1 MRGLLED
8 QTAMEI
14 VATVPHVISQRSA
27 GFGYVGGIA
36 FFKSGRCEI
45 WIETNRQPW
54 LLNRD
59 PIYEKIF
66 RNRARLRLGRIG
78 SRSL

>member
-14 VATVPHVISQRSA
+14 VTTAPHVISQRSA
-27 GFGYVGGIA
+27 GCGYVGGLA
-36 FFKSGRCEI
+36 FFKNGCREI

-54 LLNRD
+54 LLTRD
-59 PIYEKIF
+59 PNYEKIF

>member
-8 QTAMEI
+8 QTAIEI
-14 VATVPHVISQRSA
+14 VTTVPHVISQRSA
-27 GFGYVGGIA
+27 GYGCVGGIA
-36 FFKSGRCEI
+36 FFKSGRREI
-45 WIETNRQPW
+45 WIETSRQPW
-54 LLNRD
+54 LLNGD
-59 PIYEKIF
+59 LIYEKIF

>member
-14 VATVPHVISQRSA
+14 VTTAPHVISQRSA
-27 GFGYVGGIA
+27 GCGYVGGMA
-36 FFKSGRCEI
+36 FFKNGCREI

>member
-8 QTAMEI
+8 LTAMEI
-14 VATVPHVISQRSA
+14 VTTVPHVISQRSA
-27 GFGYVGGIA
+27 GYGCVGGIA
-36 FFKSGRCEI
+36 FFKSGRREI
-45 WIETNRQPW
+45 WIETSRQPW
-54 LLNRD
+54 LPNDDL
-59 PIYEKIF
+59 IYEKIF

>member
-14 VATVPHVISQRSA
+14 VTTAPHVISQRSA
-27 GFGYVGGIA
+27 GCGYVGGMA
-36 FFKSGRCEI
+36 FFKKGCREI

-78 SRSL
+78 SRSM

>member
-14 VATVPHVISQRSA
+14 VTTAPHVISQRSA
-27 GFGYVGGIA
+27 GCGYVGGMA
-36 FFKSGRCEI
+36 FFKKGCREI

>member
-14 VATVPHVISQRSA
+14 VTTVPHVISQRSA
-27 GFGYVGGIA
+27 GFGCVGGIA
-36 FFKSGRCEI
+36 FFKSGRREI
-45 WIETNRQPW
+45 WIETSRQPW
-54 LLNRD
+54 LLNGD
-59 PIYEKIF
+59 LFYEKIF

>member
-14 VATVPHVISQRSA
+14 VTTAPHVISQRSA
-27 GFGYVGGIA
+27 GCGYVGGLA
-36 FFKSGRCEI
+36 FFKNGCREI

>member
-14 VATVPHVISQRSA
+14 VTTVPHVISQRSA
-27 GFGYVGGIA
+27 GFGYVGGLA
-36 FFKSGRCEI
+36 FFKNGRREI
-45 WIETNRQPW
+45 WIETSRQSW
-54 LLNRD
+54 LLN
-59 PIYEKIF
+59 PALIYEKIF

>member
-14 VATVPHVISQRSA
+14 VTTVPHVISQRSA
-27 GFGYVGGIA
+27 AFGYVGRIA

>member
-14 VATVPHVISQRSA
+14 VTTAPHVISQRSA
-27 GFGYVGGIA
+27 GCGYVGGMA
-36 FFKSGRCEI
+36 FFKKGCREI

-66 RNRARLRLGRIG
+66 RNRAWLRFGRVG
-78 SRSL
+78 SGSM

>member
-1 MRGLLED
+1 MRGLLKD

-14 VATVPHVISQRSA
+14 VTAVPHVISQRSA
-27 GFGYVGGIA
+27 GFGYVGGMA
-36 FFKSGRCEI
+36 FFKNGCREI